1 MGRSLQLR
9 LWRFQLKGQRHLFF
23 FSDLRN
29 PDDNSTI
36 NNNST
41 MPDKRQLVI
50 QLPEEQMLKG
60 AATSTKSG

>member
-9 LWRFQLKGQRHLFF
+9 LWWFKLKGQHHLLFS
-23 FSDLRN
+23 SDLRN

-50 QLPEEQMLKG
+50 QLPEEQMLTG
-60 AATSTKSG
+60 VATSTKSG

>member
-1 MGRSLQLR
+1 MGRSLQLL
-9 LWRFQLKGQRHLFF
+9 LWRFKLKGLRHPFF